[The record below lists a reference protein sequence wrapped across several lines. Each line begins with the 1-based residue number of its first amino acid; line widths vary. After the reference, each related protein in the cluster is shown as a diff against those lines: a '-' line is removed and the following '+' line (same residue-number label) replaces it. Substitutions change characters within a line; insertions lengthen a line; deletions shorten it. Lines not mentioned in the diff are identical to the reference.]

1 MEEHRPHHILFL
13 CAENSARSQM
23 AEAIARTI
31 APRDT
36 IISSAGSNPTQV
48 RPEAAEVMKE
58 LGIDISHQ
66 RAKDVSAIHA
76 DSVDLVVTL
85 CADQVC
91 PILPSDAQHLHWE
104 LPDPVKVEDRPARQA
119 AFRQVRDELR
129 RRLDTLFYRFL

>member
-1 MEEHRPHHILFL
+1 MDEKRPHHILFL

-23 AEAIARTI
+23 AEGIARNI

-66 RAKDVSAIHA
+66 RAKGISEIHA

-85 CADQVC
+85 CSDQVC
-91 PILPSDAQHLHWE
+91 PILPSDAEHLHWE
-104 LPDPVKVEDRPARQA
+104 LPDPAKVRDEPARQA
-119 AFRQVRDELR
+119 AFRKVRDELR
-129 RRLDTLFYRFL
+129 RRLDTLFYRY